1 MKTYIALG
9 LVAAVGA
16 LVFGLPLPLDY
27 AGRAVVFL
35 ALAAAICWTLEPIPL
50 ALTALCLLLI
60 LPVSG
65 VATFE
70 STFAVFGRP
79 AVWLV
84 FSGMVISQLITE
96 TQLGGFLSSAIVGR
110 LRNPAVFIVELV
122 LWGCCW
128 RC

>member
-1 MKTYIALG
+1 MKAYITLALVLALG
-9 LVAAVGA
+9 L
-16 LVFGLPLPLDY
+16 LVFLLPLPLDTS
-27 AGRAVVFL
+27 GRIIVVL

-50 ALTALCLLLI
+50 ALTALCLLLA

-70 STFAVFGRP
+70 SAFAVFGRP

-96 TQLGGFLSSAIVGR
+96 TQLGRILSSVIVGR
-110 LRNPAVFIVELV
+110 LRRPAVFILELSF
-122 LWGCCW
+122 
-128 RC
+128 RD